1 MLDLDSEHGP
11 EVFETSSIES
21 IEDLPSNEVISN
33 LKTEDLIQITA
44 EGFDAAA
51 TRNRLQK
58 YAILDENTDFS
69 GSIDAKTLGNSGI
82 TVVQWA
88 ETKAQ
93 KLARLK
99 KEIEGLEAEND
110 AEQAEL
116 DTYLSSLQSMIQSAG
131 TEGYYYQRIKQ
142 SLSEIDEVVENQI
155 QNQIGE
161 ISDANEPA
169 QELKKLSTTSK
180 PTSESLDRKSEFSA
194 ICALEARLARIEA
207 AIGTPN
213 TDPTVEHNFRTHL
226 NEISR
231 RVAVLSSPETS
242 LEPVSQAVAHLNKE
256 LELLVANRRKVE
268 LHLGDRPQATTQA
281 NSTPFEARI
290 DRIFSKL
297 PDIETSSRILPAL
310 MTRLR
315 TLHEVNS
322 SLATSVGVTESID
335 KTLGLLL
342 RELED
347 WLKNLESINGAL
359 DASEARFA
367 ANAKVVDEKI
377 RAMENRMRKL
387 IQNYKN

>member
-1 MLDLDSEHGP
+1 MMLDLDSEHGP

-21 IEDLPSNEVISN
+21 IEDLPTNEVNSD

-69 GSIDAKTLGNSGI
+69 GSIDAKTVGNSGI

-142 SLSEIDEVVENQI
+142 SFSEIDEVVENQI
-155 QNQIGE
+155 ENQIGE

-169 QELKKLSTTSK
+169 QEPAQELKRLSTTTK
-180 PTSESLDRKSEFSA
+180 PTSESLNRKSDFST

-297 PDIETSSRILPAL
+297 PDIESSSRILPAL

-315 TLHEVNS
+315 TLHEVNT

-359 DASEARFA
+359 DASEARFT

-377 RAMENRMRKL
+377 RAMENRMRKP
-387 IQNYKN
+387 